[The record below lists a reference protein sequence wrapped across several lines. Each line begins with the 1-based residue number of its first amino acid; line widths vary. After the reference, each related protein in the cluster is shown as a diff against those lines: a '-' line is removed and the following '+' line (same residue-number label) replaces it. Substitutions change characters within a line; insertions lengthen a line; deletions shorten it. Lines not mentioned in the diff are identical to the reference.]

1 MPQLSRRAF
10 TQLLGGA
17 AAAAAFPLPLAARPG
32 LAGGTV
38 RLSANEN
45 PYGPPAVAL
54 QAMRDAFPVV
64 SRYPDAAVDDLV
76 GQIAKLHGVSE
87 RQVLLGDG
95 SSEIL
100 KIAASAYLSASRALV
115 VADPTFEALATAART
130 MGADV
135 RKVPLDTSHAHDL
148 TKMAGA
154 ARGAGLVYVCN
165 PNNPTATITPDKDL
179 RSFIASVPAD
189 TGILVDEAYHHYATS
204 SDYASVMDLVA
215 KRPNLIVSRTFS
227 KIYGMAGLRCGY
239 CVAQEDTI
247 RKLAAQQAW
256 DTVNIMA
263 LVAAR
268 ASLGDQ
274 RHVADHRRRNSET
287 KAWLRQSVER
297 LGYRMLPSEA
307 NFVMIDVKRDVK
319 PMIASMRASGV
330 AVGRLFPA
338 MPHHMRV
345 TIGTPDE
352 MRRFAEALAKLQ
364 NA

>member
-1 MPQLSRRAF
+1 
-10 TQLLGGA
+10 
-17 AAAAAFPLPLAARPG
+17 
-32 LAGGTV
+32 
-38 RLSANEN
+38 
-45 PYGPPAVAL
+45 
-54 QAMRDAFPVV
+54 
-64 SRYPDAAVDDLV
+64 
-76 GQIAKLHGVSE
+76 
-87 RQVLLGDG
+87 
-95 SSEIL
+95 
-100 KIAASAYLSASRALV
+100 
-115 VADPTFEALATAART
+115 
-130 MGADV
+130 
-135 RKVPLDTSHAHDL
+135 
-148 TKMAGA
+148 
-154 ARGAGLVYVCN
+154 
-165 PNNPTATITPDKDL
+165 
-179 RSFIASVPAD
+179 
-189 TGILVDEAYHHYATS
+189 
-204 SDYASVMDLVA
+204 
-215 KRPNLIVSRTFS
+215 
-227 KIYGMAGLRCGY
+227 MAGLRCGY

-268 ASLGDQ
+268 ASLGDE

-297 LGYRMLPSEA
+297 LGYGMLPSEA

-338 MPHHMRV
+338 MPQHMRV

>member
-10 TQLLGGA
+10 AQLLGTA
-17 AAAAAFPLPLAARPG
+17 AAASAIPLRLVAKPAMVA
-32 LAGGTV
+32 GTV

-45 PYGPPAVAL
+45 PYGPSAVAM

-64 SRYPDAAVDDLV
+64 SRYPDQAVDDLI
-76 GQIAKLHGVSE
+76 GDIAKLHGVSE
-87 RQVLLGDG
+87 RQVLVGDG

-100 KIAASAYLSASRALV
+100 KLSASALLGPTRPLV
-115 VADPTFEALATAART
+115 AADPTFEALVIAGQS
-130 MGADV
+130 MGAEI
-135 RKVPLDTSHAHDL
+135 RRVPLDSNYAHD
-148 TKMAGA
+148 TAKMLAVS
-154 ARGAGLVYVCN
+154 RGAGLVYICN
-165 PNNPTATITPDKDL
+165 PNNPTATITPDKSL
-179 RSFIASVPAD
+179 RAFILAAGD
-189 TGILVDEAYHHYATS
+189 TPILVDEAYHHYATS
-204 SDYASVMDLVA
+204 SEYSSVMDLIA
-215 KRPNLIVSRTFS
+215 KQPNLIVSRTFS
-227 KIYGMAGLRCGY
+227 KIYGIAGLRCGY
-239 CVAQEDTI
+239 CVAQEPMI
-247 RKLAAQQAW
+247 QKLSAQRAW

-268 ASLGDQ
+268 ASLTDQ
-274 RHVADHRRRNSET
+274 KHVADHRRRNSET
-287 KAWLRQSVER
+287 KAWLRQNVEQ

-319 PMIASMRASGV
+319 PMITSMRSSGV

-352 MRRFAEALAKLQ
+352 MHRFVDALGKLQ